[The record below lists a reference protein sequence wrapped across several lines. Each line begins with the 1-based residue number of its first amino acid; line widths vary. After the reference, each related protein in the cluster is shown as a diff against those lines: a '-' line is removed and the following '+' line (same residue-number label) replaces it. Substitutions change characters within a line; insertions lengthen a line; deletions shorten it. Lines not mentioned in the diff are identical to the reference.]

1 MDLDT
6 AASYAEILGLVTI
19 LGAAIYSWFQIKD
32 SLRRARDSTTA
43 MSLAANFQDEDFVV
57 GLTAIMNMDFDA
69 SEYKHGDQKATVEA
83 FKQQCGEDWPK
94 VMRVLTTWESIG
106 VLIHRGDMDFHAFYD
121 LFSGVIIKTY
131 ETFSFFFEP
140 IRKMRTTKT
149 WSGFFG
155 LPTKPSLSLKRKGQ
169 GRPLPTSLSPTGDR
183 QNACAVKPGTQ
194 RPCSTPETTPT
205 TNGLMI
211 EASLAKPCDSTT
223 THAVPNLDKPSLSWR
238 SEATK

>member
-19 LGAAIYSWFQIKD
+19 LGAAVYSWFQIKE
-32 SLRRARDSTTA
+32 LRRSRDSTTA

-131 ETFSFFFEP
+131 EAFSFFFEP
-140 IRKMRTTKT
+140 IRENENNKNMEWFLWLADRVIEFEKEG
-149 WSGFFG
+149 SGTPPAHVAFADWR
-155 LPTKPSLSLKRKGQ
+155 PPKRVQ
-169 GRPLPTSLSPTGDR
+169 
-183 QNACAVKPGTQ
+183 
-194 RPCSTPETTPT
+194 
-205 TNGLMI
+205 
-211 EASLAKPCDSTT
+211 
-223 THAVPNLDKPSLSWR
+223 
-238 SEATK
+238 